1 MTVAR
6 AMRFAAGRVIIV
18 IAIALLAAADDRIAP
33 MPGVFPD
40 HPAPVPANSFAEYA
54 PEPNPTPGKKDVPWC
69 ALNDDRPEPS
79 GGQTTQGRVVHQV
92 GF

>member
-1 MTVAR
+1 MTAAR

-18 IAIALLAAADDRIAP
+18 IAIALLAAVDDRIAP

-40 HPAPVPANSFAEYA
+40 YPAPVPANSFAKHA
-54 PEPNPTPGKKDVPWC
+54 PEPNDKKDVLWC
-69 ALNDDRPEPS
+69 APNDDRPEPS
-79 GGQTTQGRVVHQV
+79 GGQPTQGRVVHQV